1 MSTANQHKDSEIYSE
16 IIIDLY
22 KNPLNFGRL
31 ERPTLTLQGG
41 NPLCGDEVQ
50 FELKIEEGVIK
61 DIRFTGHGCA
71 ISRAAE
77 SLLTEMVKGK
87 KFQEVNKISDNDI
100 FEVLGNVVQTRVKC
114 ALLGIYVLKQ
124 GFERYGRKPNTKL
137 ISGLGI

>member
-1 MSTANQHKDSEIYSE
+1 MSAAKQHKDSEIYSE

-31 ERPTLTLQGG
+31 ERPSLTLQGG

-50 FELKIEEGVIK
+50 FELNIEDGIIK

-77 SLLTEMVKGK
+77 SLLTEMIKGK
-87 KFQEVNKISDNDI
+87 KFEEVNKISDSDI
-100 FEVLGNVVQTRVKC
+100 FDVLGNVVQTRVKC
-114 ALLGIYVLKQ
+114 ALLGIYVLRQ
-124 GFERYGRKPNTKL
+124 GFGKYSRKPNTKL
-137 ISGLGI
+137 ISGLGV